1 MALQLWYMPVVW
13 FVKSAKGGLATVG
26 SGHLCVHSAASIPLA
41 LVLGGYTVTMG
52 ILGIWLRGDEI
63 RRK

>member
-1 MALQLWYMPVVW
+1 MVYASIW
-13 FVKSAKGGLATVG
+13 FVKSTKGGLATVG

-52 ILGIWLRGDEI
+52 TLGIWLRGD
-63 RRK
+63 